1 VAEKQWFETWFDSP
15 YYHTLYDHRDFAEA
29 DTFINNILSY
39 LSPKLGST
47 FLDLACGA
55 GRHSKYINSLGYN
68 VIGADLSPKS
78 IETAKSFSNSKL
90 NFFVHD
96 MREKIPNQ
104 SFNYIFNLFTSFG
117 YFENEDDNLRV
128 LTSIKSYLEPQGK
141 VIIDFMNAT
150 NVVNNLVASE
160 TIIKQGIT
168 FSIEREVIEDIINKR
183 ISFAVQGEKFYF
195 EERVQTLNLKKF
207 NDLCNKAGF
216 SIVKVFGNYALDEFI
231 EDQSDRLIMVLEE
244 KY

>member
-1 VAEKQWFETWFDSP
+1 MAEKQWFETWFDSP

-29 DTFINNILSY
+29 DTFINNIISY

-68 VIGADLSPKS
+68 VTGVDLSPKS

-96 MREKIPNQ
+96 MREKIANQ
-104 SFNYIFNLFTSFG
+104 SFNYVFNLFTSFG
-117 YFENEDDNLRV
+117 YFENQDDNLRV
-128 LTSIKSYLEPQGK
+128 LSSIKSYLEPQGK

-168 FSIEREVIEDIINKR
+168 FSIEREVSEDIINKR
-183 ISFAVQGEKFYF
+183 ISFAVQGKKFYF
-195 EERVQTLNLKKF
+195 EERVQALNLKKF
-207 NDLCNKAGF
+207 TEFCNKAGF
-216 SIVKVFGNYALDEFI
+216 SIVKVFGNYALEEFI

-244 KY
+244 KQ

>member
-1 VAEKQWFETWFDSP
+1 MAEKQWFETWFDSP